1 MIRLRHFLHPA
12 RSARSLYL
20 RYSKPK
26 YAQIGE
32 YRLRLGANSHW
43 PSYRRSFHLYDT
55 ALAQIA
61 SVLRA
66 KYPALHAI
74 DIGANFGDTAAVI
87 RESAEIPVL
96 CIEGD
101 PVLLPLLKENA
112 ARLGPGVVIEPSFV
126 GPNGTAANLDL
137 ADDLGRN
144 TCLIEAIDA
153 EGSVKLRELQ
163 TILADHP
170 EFGDAKLLKI
180 DTEGFDFDI
189 IRQSLGFIQ
198 RSKPVVFFEYAPH
211 FRPGEPGCGL
221 ETIQALVNV
230 GYSDFIYYDNF
241 GNFLL
246 HCDSS
251 NQIMFSDLDEYLASN
266 RRHGVAVFYFD
277 ICALHKEDADLLSN
291 IRSSTQ
297 R

>member
-1 MIRLRHFLHPA
+1 MIGLRHILHPA

-26 YAQIGE
+26 YAQIGQ
-32 YRLRLGANSHW
+32 YRLRLGVNSNW

-61 SVLRA
+61 SVLKA
-66 KYPALHAI
+66 KYPALHVI
-74 DIGANFGDTAAVI
+74 DIGANVGDTAAVI

-96 CIEGD
+96 CVEGD
-101 PVLLPLLKENA
+101 PVVLPILRENVV
-112 ARLGPGVVIEPSFV
+112 RLGPGVVIEASFV
-126 GPNGTAANLDL
+126 GPDGRAANLDL

-144 TCLIEAIDA
+144 ASLVHAIDA
-153 EGSVKLRELQ
+153 QGPVKLRSLQ
-163 TILADHP
+163 SILTDHP
-170 EFGDAKLLKI
+170 EFGSAKLLKT

-189 IRQSLGFIQ
+189 IRQSLEFIQ
-198 RSKPVVFFEYAPH
+198 RSKPVIFFEYDPHLRPDAP
-211 FRPGEPGCGL
+211 GDGL
-221 ETIQALVNV
+221 EAIEALIGA
-230 GYSDFIYYDNF
+230 GYSDFIYYDNS

-246 HCDSS
+246 HCDGSHR
-251 NQIMFSDLDEYLASN
+251 NIFSDLDKYLASN

-277 ICALHKEDADLLSN
+277 ICALHKEDSDLLAE
-291 IRSSTQ
+291 IKTATQ

>member
-1 MIRLRHFLHPA
+1 MIRLRDILHPA
-12 RSARSLYL
+12 RSTRSLYL
-20 RYSKPK
+20 RFSKPK
-26 YAQIGE
+26 YAQIGQ
-32 YRLRLGANSHW
+32 YRLRLGVNSNW

-55 ALAQIA
+55 ALAQIS
-61 SVLRA
+61 SVLKV

-74 DIGANFGDTAAVI
+74 DVGANFGDTAAVI

-96 CIEGD
+96 CVEGD
-101 PVLLPLLKENA
+101 PVLLPILKENV

-126 GPNGTAANLDL
+126 GPNGKAANLDL

-144 TCLIEAIDA
+144 TCLIKAIDA
-153 EGSVKLRELQ
+153 KGSVKLRELQ
-163 TILADHP
+163 TILSDHP
-170 EFGDAKLLKI
+170 EFSGAKLLKI

-189 IRQSLGFIQ
+189 IRQSLEFIQ
-198 RSKPVVFFEYAPH
+198 SSKPVIFFEYAPH
-211 FRPGEPGCGL
+211 FRPNEPRCGL
-221 ETIQALVNV
+221 DTIQALINV

-246 HCDSS
+246 HCDWS
-251 NQIMFSDLDEYLASN
+251 NRVMLSDLDEYLASN

-277 ICALHKEDADLLSN
+277 ICALHKEDADLLPN

-297 R
+297 G